1 MTDTQLTR
9 ERNLFLGGF
18 ALLIVMGIA
27 LRTMVMQAS
36 ESATDDAPGSVFAGA
51 TVVVAKIA
59 LAYLVFRLSRF
70 LQQPV
75 WLTLLYCLSAP
86 FPILYLVPVIGLLVA
101 VRTAR
106 KAIVPVSPS
115 PSQTG

>member
-1 MTDTQLTR
+1 
-9 ERNLFLGGF
+9 
-18 ALLIVMGIA
+18 
-27 LRTMVMQAS
+27 MQAS
-36 ESATDDAPGSVFAGA
+36 ESATGDALGSVIDGA
-51 TVVVAKIA
+51 TIVVAKSA

-75 WLTLLYCLSAP
+75 WLTLLYCLCAP

-106 KAIVPVSPS
+106 KAIAPVSPS
-115 PSQTG
+115 ASQAG